1 MAKFLQYTLVLT
13 DSTWGTKK
21 ISIDRYLTHPLG
33 STVECQSFETDSKGS
48 SYEIIGIVI
57 SIVYVK
63 IIESQSEIKM
73 FRWKVDIEN
82 RGRSVDR

>member
-1 MAKFLQYTLVLT
+1 MSASEIIKMLV
-13 DSTWGTKK
+13 S
-21 ISIDRYLTHPLG
+21 
-33 STVECQSFETDSKGS
+33 EFETDSKSS
-48 SYEIIGIVI
+48 SYEIIGILI

-63 IIESQSEIKM
+63 IIESQSGIKM